1 MCVCVFLK
9 VLLLLLHV
17 LALAKTYKYLQTHPQ
32 QIDMYEKSQNFI
44 FTHASALDLFS
55 VVLFGICPSKSCFLV
70 SFTWC
75 GVQYLLYYTHGV
87 GNDVTRDTKHWN
99 LEVGRQ
105 KRHSLKMHHFI
116 HYMKLQTLSHR
127 TLFYLFQP
135 PHSPPPHFQRG
146 YIQKTLEQWGLNKNK
161 FGKIKNDFL
170 KYYFLFIFY

>member
-55 VVLFGICPSKSCFLV
+55 VVLFGIYPSKSCFLV

-75 GVQYLLYYTHGV
+75 GVQYLLYYKHTCVCTHGV
-87 GNDVTRDTKHWN
+87 GNDVTRDT
-99 LEVGRQ
+99 
-105 KRHSLKMHHFI
+105 
-116 HYMKLQTLSHR
+116 
-127 TLFYLFQP
+127 
-135 PHSPPPHFQRG
+135 
-146 YIQKTLEQWGLNKNK
+146 
-161 FGKIKNDFL
+161 
-170 KYYFLFIFY
+170 

>member
-32 QIDMYEKSQNFI
+32 QIDMYAYMYEKSQNFI

-75 GVQYLLYYTHGV
+75 GVQYLLYYMCTHMV
-87 GNDVTRDTKHWN
+87 
-99 LEVGRQ
+99 LE
-105 KRHSLKMHHFI
+105 M
-116 HYMKLQTLSHR
+116 T
-127 TLFYLFQP
+127 
-135 PHSPPPHFQRG
+135 
-146 YIQKTLEQWGLNKNK
+146 
-161 FGKIKNDFL
+161 
-170 KYYFLFIFY
+170 